1 MSDGEFVAAHD
12 VILIGGG
19 GAGLR
24 AAIAIAETN
33 PRLDVAVM
41 SKVYPM
47 RSHTVSAEGG
57 AAGVIA
63 EGDTLEEHIYDTI
76 SGSDWLGDQDA
87 IEMFVEQAPRE
98 LLQLEHWGCPWSR
111 QPDGRVA
118 VRAFGGMKK
127 MRTWF
132 AADKTGFH
140 MLHALFQTSL
150 KYDEVTRY
158 DEWFVTKLLVD
169 DGRVHGVVAVELMT
183 GRIQAVAAKAVVLCT
198 GGCGKVF
205 PFTTNANINTGD
217 GMALA
222 YRAGAPLKDMEF
234 VQYHPTG
241 LPFTGILITEAAR
254 AEGGW
259 LLNKDGYRYLQDYD
273 LGTPSP
279 TPVLRSMELGPR
291 DRLSQAFVHEVE
303 KGRTTDSPYG
313 PIVHLDLRHLGA
325 KVIDAKLPF
334 VRELCLKYERIDP
347 VTELVPVRPVVH
359 YMMGGVHTDIHG
371 ATPVA
376 GLYAAG
382 ETACVSI
389 NGANRLGSNS
399 LPELLVFGARAG
411 RAAAEYAASAGD
423 RSGRRSPHKPG
434 TRSAGSNATCSTMS
448 RGPNASPRSGTRC
461 RRPWRRAPASTAPG
475 PSMTKGADAL
485 AELQQRIANVGVAD
499 TSRSFNTEL
508 VAALELANMLDIA
521 ECILSSGLQR
531 EESRGAHQRTD
542 FPASRRRAV
551 PHPPAGPPQPGRH
564 VAGRAPAGDDHPVA
578 AGRAGLREVAMA
590 QQQWQQSDRSV
601 CGCRG
606 TGLTRTPNRTGRS
619 TTSRCAASGRCS
631 TRSTTSR
638 TRPTPR
644 CRSGGRAGWGSAAA
658 AG

>member
-1 MSDGEFVAAHD
+1 VSEGLIRAAHD
-12 VILIGGG
+12 VLIVGGG

-33 PRLDVAVM
+33 PRLDVAVV

-63 EGDTLEEHIYDTI
+63 EDDTLEEHCYDTI
-76 SGSDWLGDQDA
+76 SGSDWLADQDA
-87 IEMFVEQAPRE
+87 VEAFVHEAPRE
-98 LLQLEHWGCPWSR
+98 LLRLEHWGCPWSR
-111 QPDGRVA
+111 QPDGHIA

-140 MLHALFQTSL
+140 MLHTLFQTTL

-158 DEWFVTKLLVD
+158 DEVFVTRLLVD
-169 DGRVHGVVAVELMT
+169 DGRVHGVVAVGLMT
-183 GRIQAVAAKAVVLCT
+183 GKIQAVTAKAVILCT

-217 GMALA
+217 GMSLA

-241 LPFTGILITEAAR
+241 LPFTGILITEAVR

-273 LGTPSP
+273 LGQP
-279 TPVLRSMELGPR
+279 TPTPQLRSMELGPR

-303 KGRTTDSPYG
+303 KGRTADSPYG
-313 PIVHLDLRHLGA
+313 PIVHLDLRHLGEEL
-325 KVIDAKLPF
+325 IDTKLPF

-347 VTELVPVRPVVH
+347 VHELVPVRPVVH
-359 YMMGGVHTDIHG
+359 YMMGGVHTDIEG
-371 ATPVA
+371 ATPLD

-411 RAAAEYAASAGD
+411 RAAAEYASVAGPAPATIEAQAAD
-423 RSGRRSPHKPG
+423 EVRRLERDLLGKGPG
-434 TRSAGSNATCSTMS
+434 TESISAIREELQATMEEAAGIYRT
-448 RGPNASPRSGTRC
+448 GPA
-461 RRPWRRAPASTAPG
+461 
-475 PSMTKGADAL
+475 MTKGMDAL
-485 AELQQRIANVGVAD
+485 RELQGRVGQVGIAD

-508 VAALELANMLDIA
+508 LAALELANMLDIG
-521 ECILSSGLQR
+521 ETILQSGLQR

-542 FPASRRRAV
+542 FPER
-551 PHPPAGPPQPGRH
+551 
-564 VAGRAPAGDDHPVA
+564 DDEHFLIHQLVHRNPD
-578 AGRAGLREVAMA
+578 G
-590 QQQWQQSDRSV
+590 
-601 CGCRG
+601 
-606 TGLTRTPNRTGRS
+606 
-619 TTSRCAASGRCS
+619 TSRVEPLPVTITRWPPGERIYGR
-631 TRSTTSR
+631 
-638 TRPTPR
+638 
-644 CRSGGRAGWGSAAA
+644 
-658 AG
+658 